1 MSLTALIK
9 GDKEL
14 RHKISSAFSRPKLE
28 KNKPLLAEP
37 LTKNYGLVGTAFDY
51 IFRFFLENINNYSNP
66 SQVWIAERG
75 IERGIILFG
84 GEVEGVFEIGSE
96 IIKNVKELKE
106 EFIQTGIL
114 SEELIR
120 QTLRMSYI
128 DTVYRAATGMQDIG
142 KDADKA
148 DIEDIKK
155 QFSLIDEK
163 LFRSEEI
170 CLLNPEFGEATR
182 LVQGADADFLIDK
195 KLIDIKTTKNLQLK
209 LKDFCQMIGY
219 LILHRIGG
227 IDERKDIEIDQLG
240 IYYSRY
246 GYLFLFDIKDLI
258 DDCSLQ
264 KFTEWFE
271 RRVRR

>member
-1 MSLTALIK
+1 MSLTALIRI
-9 GDKEL
+9 DRDL
-14 RHKISSAFSRPKLE
+14 RDRISSAFSRPKLE

-37 LTKNYGLVGTAFDY
+37 LTKNHSLVGIAFDY
-51 IFRFFLENINNYSNP
+51 IFRFFLERINNSSNP
-66 SQVWIAERG
+66 SQLWIAERG
-75 IERGIILFG
+75 ISLFD
-84 GEVEGVFEIGSE
+84 GEVFEIGSE

-128 DTVYRAATGMQDIG
+128 DIVYRGSIIGMRDIG
-142 KDADKA
+142 KDVDE
-148 DIEDIKK
+148 EDIKDIEN

-182 LVQGADADFLIDK
+182 LVRGADADFLIDK

-209 LKDFCQMIGY
+209 LKDFCQIIGY
-219 LILHRIGG
+219 LMLHRISG
-227 IDERKDIEIDQLG
+227 IDGRKDIEIDQLG

-258 DDCSLQ
+258 DDYSLQ
-264 KFTEWFE
+264 KFTEWFG
-271 RRVRR
+271 RKIRMIRA

>member
-9 GDKEL
+9 DDKEL
-14 RHKISSAFSRPKLE
+14 RHKISNAFSRPNLE

-51 IFRFFLENINNYSNP
+51 IFRFFLEKINNSSNP

-75 IERGIILFG
+75 ISLFG
-84 GEVEGVFEIGSE
+84 EEVFEIGSE
-96 IIKNVKELKE
+96 IIKNVKYLKE

-128 DTVYRAATGMQDIG
+128 DIVCRAPVGMEDIG

-148 DIEDIKK
+148 DIEDIKN
-155 QFSLIDEK
+155 QFSLIDER

-182 LVQGADADFLIDK
+182 LVCGADADFLIDK

-209 LKDFCQMIGY
+209 IKDFCQIIGY
-219 LILHRIGG
+219 LMLHRISG

-258 DDCSLQ
+258 DDDSLQ
-264 KFTEWFE
+264 IFTEWFE
-271 RRVRR
+271 RRIRGTSIN

>member
-1 MSLTALIK
+1 MSLTKLIEK
-9 GDKEL
+9 DKEL
-14 RHKISSAFSRPKLE
+14 RDKIRSAFSRPKRE
-28 KNKPLLAEP
+28 NKPLLAEP

-51 IFRFFLENINNYSNP
+51 IFRFFLEKINNPSNP
-66 SQVWIAERG
+66 SQAWIAERG
-75 IERGIILFG
+75 IERGISLFG
-84 GEVEGVFEIGSE
+84 GEVGEVFEIGSE

-106 EFIQTGIL
+106 EFIQTGNL

-128 DTVYRAATGMQDIG
+128 DIFYRAPIGMKDIG

-148 DIEDIKK
+148 DIEDIKN

-182 LVQGADADFLIDK
+182 LVHGADADFLIDK

-209 LKDFCQMIGY
+209 LEDFCQMIGY
-219 LILHRIGG
+219 LMLHRISG
-227 IDERKDIEIDQLG
+227 IDERKDIEMDQLG

-258 DDCSLQ
+258 DDYSLQ

-271 RRVRR
+271 RRIRR